1 LSKGLGSL
9 QTNVLGLMLATP
21 GGDEIPVFWTRG
33 RRVVR
38 ISHDMYDMRRISHDL
53 QKLAGYE
60 IWTIHKWWPRFSRA
74 VRKLEARG
82 ILEFPSLVPLSDNS
96 DCEDYGECG
105 ISRLSEGLFL
115 TRSRGSNDKQR
126 RFGRVLVE
134 KTNLLNAYYKG
145 LALVEQLAEKERI
158 ADAASKMRS
167 AIMRGSRGGG
177 GGGTAAGRGG

>member
-1 LSKGLGSL
+1 MSKGLGSL

-38 ISHDMYDMRRISHDL
+38 IAHDMYDMRRISHDL

-82 ILEFPSLVPLSDNS
+82 ILEFPSMVPLADNS

-105 ISRLSEGLFL
+105 ILRLSDGVYLH
-115 TRSRGSNDKQR
+115 RARGGNDKQR
-126 RFGRVLVE
+126 RFGRVLLE
-134 KTNLLNAYYKG
+134 KTNLLNTYSKG
-145 LALVEQLAEKERI
+145 LVLVEQLAEKERI
-158 ADAASKMRS
+158 AEGDSRARAQ
-167 AIMRGSRGGG
+167 AIIQRLQGAQS
-177 GGGTAAGRGG
+177 